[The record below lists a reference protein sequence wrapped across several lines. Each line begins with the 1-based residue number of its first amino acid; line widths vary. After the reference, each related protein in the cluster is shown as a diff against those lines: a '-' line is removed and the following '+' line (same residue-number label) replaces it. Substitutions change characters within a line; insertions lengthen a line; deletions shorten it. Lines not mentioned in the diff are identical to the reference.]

1 MTEENKI
8 ECPHCGEKTRIIV
21 KSRIAT
27 FDEDVITYKC
37 LNCEKT
43 F

>member
-8 ECPHCGEKTRIIV
+8 TCPHCGETKRIIE

-27 FDEDVITYKC
+27 FDEEVITYKC

>member
-8 ECPHCGEKTRIIV
+8 ECPYCGETKRIIE
-21 KSRIAT
+21 KSRTPT
-27 FDEDVITYKC
+27 FNEEVITYKC